1 MGLMGGKADRDNQS
15 NWTFDNGLVL
25 TLYVD
30 DILLSGPS
38 GLRKG
43 FWESLQ
49 KHLEIEEPTQVDR
62 CLGRK
67 HLFKRENGETEVY
80 FDMVDF
86 INSACQMYENL
97 SGMPFEGRCISVLA
111 RRFHSS
117 E

>member
-1 MGLMGGKADRDNQS
+1 MPVAPLKKALYGHPESGFHWDARFREVMGLMGGKADRDNQS

-49 KHLEIEEPTQVDR
+49 KHLEIEEPTPVDR

-67 HLFKRENGETEVY
+67 HLFKRENGK
-80 FDMVDF
+80 D
-86 INSACQMYENL
+86 
-97 SGMPFEGRCISVLA
+97 
-111 RRFHSS
+111 
-117 E
+117 